1 MEVEF
6 STSRLERCF
15 SSRREATREWGPVVA
30 RSYTDRLGRIH
41 NMRTFRE
48 LFTLASF
55 RMHPLHGEYAGKY
68 SVTLAGRYRLIVGRG
83 NREDQVVIYE
93 VTNHYDD

>member
-6 STSRLERCF
+6 ATSRLERCF
-15 SSRREATREWGPVVA
+15 GSRREATREWGPVVA
-30 RSYTDRLGRIH
+30 KSYTDRVNRIYRT
-41 NMRTFRE
+41 RTFRE
-48 LFTLASF
+48 LFNFGSF

-68 SVTLAGRYRLIVGRG
+68 SITLTGRYRLIVERG
-83 NREDQVVIYE
+83 GTEDQIVIYE